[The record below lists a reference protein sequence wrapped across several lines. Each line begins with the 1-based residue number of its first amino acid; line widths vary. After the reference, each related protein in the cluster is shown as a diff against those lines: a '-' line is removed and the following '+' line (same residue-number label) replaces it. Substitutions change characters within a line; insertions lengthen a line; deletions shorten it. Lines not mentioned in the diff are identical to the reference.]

1 MNALKSFVKL
11 SGALA
16 AVCLVWST
24 SYLVGQTT
32 FSQVSHSGFN
42 GTYMGFVQLD
52 DAYLCSGGQVNLTQG
67 VDYFGALYRIDQFG
81 VKTDSL
87 FVGDFNEFI
96 ASRFQVIAAFSDGTL
111 LAGFRRI
118 AEITSIVLLH
128 FTPELTVLDTV
139 EIISPYYD
147 PDLEGSDFVDLS
159 GLRIDPF
166 DNVYI
171 SLNLHTSEEPNF
183 LGVFKYSQD
192 LELQWDYYKT
202 DAIRNTVSDLYVD
215 STGVVFGDIEI
226 NAPSVT
232 PSIQK
237 LSSDGDLEWVFDFVI
252 DDQFAAVS
260 PRHIITNDGKVIV
273 GTFMIFEGMIRES
286 PVLVALDFAGNQE
299 WISVTDPQSI
309 ESSSMDAIAKT
320 CDGGYVG
327 AARSAVPVL
336 VNDSIEASDLIEAQ
350 LIRFNHQ
357 GDILWKRNFRLIDNP
372 TSEHE
377 IRQVEQTPD
386 GGFFMVGEY
395 LNTNIFDSTNVFPYQ
410 RQLIIKT
417 DECGCLVP
425 NCDPNCRTSNCQDF
439 PAFEAGNFL
448 LVGPSPTNG
457 TLNVFVSN
465 IEADQAYTLSLF
477 ATNGELIAQEQNLA
491 SDMTYIFD
499 LHPFSAGMYVLQL
512 ANNDGLLQTEKVMKY

>member
-1 MNALKSFVKL
+1 MNALKFCASAIKCWTATLAMFVSVVL
-11 SGALA
+11 
-16 AVCLVWST
+16 T
-24 SYLVGQTT
+24 GQNT
-32 FSQVSHSGFN
+32 FSIVSHSGYN
-42 GTYMGFVQLD
+42 GTYMGFVCKD
-52 DAYLCSGGQVNLTQG
+52 DAYICTGGQVNLSQG
-67 VDYFGALYRIDQFG
+67 VDYFGAIYRIDESG
-81 VKTDSL
+81 NKSDSL
-87 FVGDFNEFI
+87 FVGSFDEFV
-96 ASRFQVIAAFSDGTL
+96 ASRFQVIDAFSDGTL

-118 AEITSIVLLH
+118 ADLTSIVLLH
-128 FTPELTVLDTV
+128 FTPELTVIDTL

-147 PDLEGSDFVDLS
+147 PGLEGSDFVDLS
-159 GLRIDPF
+159 GLRIDPY

-171 SLNLHTSEEPNF
+171 SLNLHTSEESNF
-183 LGVFKYSQD
+183 LGVFKYSPD
-192 LELQWDYYKT
+192 FELLWEYYKT

-215 STGVVFGDIEI
+215 STGGVFGDIEI
-226 NAPSVT
+226 NAPSAT

-286 PVLVALDFAGNQE
+286 PVLVAFDFAGNQE

-309 ESSSMDAIAKT
+309 EGASLDAIAKT

-357 GDILWKRNFRLIDNP
+357 GDIEWKRNFRLIDNP
-372 TSEHE
+372 SSEHE
-377 IRQVEQTPD
+377 IRQLEQTPD

-425 NCDPNCRTSNCQDF
+425 NCDPNCRSSNCQDF

-477 ATNGELIAQEQNLA
+477 AANGELIAQEQNLA

-499 LHPFSAGMYVLQL
+499 LQPFSAGMYILQL